1 LSRTRPRWIRNLLFA
16 GACLGLAN
24 PLAAQSRMP
33 PADPQLGDGGTGA
46 FYQWDGDVPT
56 GAPRIVRRE
65 AMAPDKALA
74 QAGSS
79 ERVLY
84 TSRGGPD
91 GTRSIVVSGGVY
103 LPRGLLPRG
112 GWPVIAWAH
121 GTVGF
126 PDICAPSF
134 NGWSARDTAYLNTWL
149 QQGYAV
155 VATDYEGLGTNGA
168 HPYMMSRSEGQGVLD
183 AVLAARKRY
192 PLSRDVVLV
201 GQSQGAHAA
210 TNAALMQSVVARTL
224 RLRGVVLTGWP
235 GSMDMSA
242 LDMQKFD
249 GWAALYMRFLPTYAF
264 LDAAVRPQAML
275 TPAGQ
280 ALYERFRSTC
290 GSDAM
295 RQFMVDR
302 PVAGTLFSKDPSPL
316 EANAQPYRAYPPLR
330 FSVPVFVG
338 IGLSDEQ
345 TAPRQAFDAARK
357 ACAMGSNVAI
367 HLYPGQGHG
376 ATVAK
381 SQEDSLPWV
390 HHVFEGRVP
399 KGNCD
404 EAVFPS
410 AATP

>member
-1 LSRTRPRWIRNLLFA
+1 MSRTRPRWIRNLLFA

-33 PADPQLGDGGTGA
+33 LADPQLGDGGTGA

-103 LPRGLLPRG
+103 LPRGLPPRG

-155 VATDYEGLGTNGA
+155 VASDYEGLGTNGA

-192 PLSRDVVLV
+192 PLSRNLVLV

-210 TNAALMQSVVARTL
+210 TNAALMQSGVARTL

-235 GSMDMSA
+235 GSMEMSA

-264 LDAAVRPQAML
+264 LDPGIKPQSML
-275 TPAGQ
+275 TPAGKIM
-280 ALYERFRSTC
+280 YERFRSTC
-290 GSDAM
+290 GSDGM
-295 RQFMVDR
+295 RRFMAER
-302 PVAGTLFSKDPSPL
+302 PVAGTLFTQDPTPL
-316 EANAQPYRAYPPLR
+316 EARAKPYREYPPLA
-330 FSVPVFVG
+330 FKVPVFVG

-345 TAPRQAFDAARK
+345 TDPRTAFDGAKR
-357 ACAMGSNVAI
+357 ACALGANVAI
-367 HLYPGQGHG
+367 HMYPGLEHG
-376 ATVAK
+376 PTVPK

-390 HHVFEGRVP
+390 RQAFEGNVP
-399 KGNCD
+399 KGNCA
-404 EAVFPS
+404 EAEYPS
-410 AATP
+410 ATP